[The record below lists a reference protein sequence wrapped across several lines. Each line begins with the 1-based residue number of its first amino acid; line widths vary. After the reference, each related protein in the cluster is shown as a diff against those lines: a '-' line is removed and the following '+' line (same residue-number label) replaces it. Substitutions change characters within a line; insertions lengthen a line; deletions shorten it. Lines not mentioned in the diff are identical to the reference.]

1 MQGSNPSLPHCRQV
15 LYCLSHQGNLWLRYN
30 SWLSYPVCKMGA
42 MVLNGYKIS
51 SRSTCQMVLT
61 ELGEIRILSQGRG
74 RRKGP
79 GCRNSSKNAWPGTA
93 LVIQCLRIHLPDRGL
108 GFDPCSGKIQHTHTQ
123 KKAWPGSRGYLLC
136 KSLHSSNVSKVCI
149 HLKRMDLQEKH
160 WPHSWVDVMWT
171 QTHLWK
177 QVFSGDVSQVFSSP
191 QKSRRGP
198 WTSLVSDLEN
208 RIRILS
214 RILKFRY

>member
-1 MQGSNPSLPHCRQV
+1 MEPIFTAFLHSSDHTQDGPSWSLV
-15 LYCLSHQGNLWLRYN
+15 S
-30 SWLSYPVCKMGA
+30 A
-42 MVLNGYKIS
+42 
-51 SRSTCQMVLT
+51 RSTCLMVLT
-61 ELGEIRILSQGRG
+61 ELGEIRILSQGSG

-79 GCRNSSKNAWPGTA
+79 GCRNSSKNAWPGTS

-108 GFDPCSGKIQHTHTQ
+108 GFDPCSGKIQHTHTHTHTHTQ
-123 KKAWPGSRGYLLC
+123 KPDLEVEGICCVNPSTPPMWV
-136 KSLHSSNVSKVCI
+136 KSI
-149 HLKRMDLQEKH
+149 HLKRMDIQEKH

-171 QTHLWK
+171 QTHLRK
-177 QVFSGDVSQVFSSP
+177 QVFSGDVSRVFSSP